1 MDSPRVVVLA
11 RRLVAGLG
19 AVAFVILLVLAF
31 SNNRDGMRAFASLL
45 GPCVTVVLV
54 AMWLSMIVIAALIPP
69 PRKLSD
75 QSALVARV
83 ITLAKAV
90 WVVFVFVAGAAWG
103 GFIGVVFSMIKT
115 ERWVVQPFDVMGQ
128 YVWPPVCMAA
138 AMVSWYTV
146 MACAFD
152 VWRTRDSGKR
162 AVLKR
167 LLCRAHPELPDTPVG
182 QLLSAF
188 MLWTCRGWT
197 PWVIGWLSPPILM
210 SVLVLVW
217 PRLLS

>member
-1 MDSPRVVVLA
+1 
-11 RRLVAGLG
+11 
-19 AVAFVILLVLAF
+19 
-31 SNNRDGMRAFASLL
+31 
-45 GPCVTVVLV
+45 
-54 AMWLSMIVIAALIPP
+54 
-69 PRKLSD
+69 
-75 QSALVARV
+75 
-83 ITLAKAV
+83 
-90 WVVFVFVAGAAWG
+90 
-103 GFIGVVFSMIKT
+103 
-115 ERWVVQPFDVMGQ
+115 
-128 YVWPPVCMAA
+128 
-138 AMVSWYTV
+138 VSWYTV

-217 PRLLS
+217 PRLLSWSWGPRTQIPSPAGRACHIGIELVAHRSESCRPTIDEEQVPRRQPHG